1 MVVQDYSVNNFV
13 LPLTLR
19 NFAKMLQWYIC
30 CHSRL
35 YSLVVPTERSD
46 EGTKNDKEISH
57 IRSI

>member
-1 MVVQDYSVNNFV
+1 
-13 LPLTLR
+13 
-19 NFAKMLQWYIC
+19 MLQWYIC

-57 IRSI
+57 IDFSPFGRRPLVRSI